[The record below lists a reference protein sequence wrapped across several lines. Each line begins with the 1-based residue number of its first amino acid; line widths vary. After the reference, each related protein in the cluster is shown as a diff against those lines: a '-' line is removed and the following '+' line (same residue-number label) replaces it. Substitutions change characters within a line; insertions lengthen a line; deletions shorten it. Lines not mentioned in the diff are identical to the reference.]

1 MNRSQS
7 FLDLPISSLGYG
19 CYGLSGAYGAKLTES
34 EMIKVLQKAY
44 ELGIKY
50 FDTSSSY
57 ASTEEVLGKATE
69 SFRHE
74 ITIASKVGLT
84 KDNMTNL
91 SRKFVKSSCES
102 SLKKLKT
109 DYIDIYQIHFHDP
122 NTPIQE
128 TLEAL
133 EELKREGKIRYCGI
147 GHLPVEKTIEYLGYG
162 NISFVLAEMSPVNT
176 FRYKELNCL
185 KNNYDFNIIAF
196 SITGRGLL
204 SGTIS
209 SDTKFL
215 DTDIR
220 NMDPL
225 FKRARMTSALRIAEK
240 LKEIGIRHGKTPAQV
255 AISWTIE
262 NPSVIVGLTGP
273 TKIEHLEEN
282 SVALNWSLDKA
293 EIEEIN
299 QFVEK
304 EEYTLKKEL
313 YEEINNILTSS
324 NDFEQSYTDLI
335 YVLEHCIENRFMKYE
350 DGVDIYMKIMKI
362 KNSNTKTLDAINE
375 IKLRVKSLVN
385 CKCY

>member
-34 EMIKVLQKAY
+34 EMIRVLQKAY

-57 ASTEEVLGKATE
+57 SSTEEVLGKATE
-69 SFRHE
+69 LFRHE

-84 KDNMTNL
+84 EDNMTNL
-91 SRKFVKSSCES
+91 SRKFVKFSCES

-109 DYIDIYQIHFHDP
+109 DYIDIYQVHFHDP
-122 NTPIQE
+122 NTLIQE
-128 TLEAL
+128 TIEAL
-133 EELKREGKIRYCGI
+133 EELKREGKIRYYGI
-147 GHLPVEKTIEYLGYG
+147 GHLPVEKTIEYLDYG

-185 KNNYDFNIIAF
+185 KNSYDFNIIAF

-204 SGTIS
+204 SDTIS
-209 SDTKFL
+209 SYTKFL

-262 NPSVIVGLTGP
+262 NPSVTVGLTGP
-273 TKIEHLEEN
+273 TKIGHLEEN
-282 SVALNWSLDKA
+282 SVALSWSLDEA
-293 EIEEIN
+293 EREEIS
-299 QFVEK
+299 QFIEK
-304 EEYTLKKEL
+304 EENKLKKEL
-313 YEEINNILTSS
+313 YEEINSILTSS
-324 NDFEQSYTDLI
+324 NDFEQSYIDLI

-350 DGVDIYMKIMKI
+350 DGIDIYMKIMKI
-362 KNSNTKTLDAINE
+362 KKSNIKTLDTLNE
-375 IKLRVKSLVN
+375 IKWRLKSLVN
-385 CKCY
+385 CEC